1 MQVAS
6 SLEPAVPKLL
16 YATAAVAM
24 LLSGATSVHA
34 QQADDE
40 STALDDRP
48 HITIIGTAS
57 AQVVPDLAEISLGV
71 TTEKPGAAE
80 ASAENARIAQGIIDA
95 AKAQGVEARDI
106 RTQAVTLTQVFDEIH
121 DANGRFTGRK
131 PRGFSAENTI
141 AVRVRALD
149 KAGAL
154 AQSLI
159 TKGATQFNG
168 IGFTVEHPEPVQD
181 KLLSEAVRDA
191 RRKAGIAAEALG
203 VKLGPVLLIERPSAD
218 TGGAPVFAKGRML
231 AAMAPAPAVP
241 VEAGTQTLSSE
252 MEVTWALEP

>member
-1 MQVAS
+1 MS
-6 SLEPAVPKLL
+6 KLP
-16 YATAAVAM
+16 YATAAVA
-24 LLSGATSVHA
+24 LFLCGATAAQA
-34 QQADDE
+34 QQADDD
-40 STALDDRP
+40 TNAIDDRP
-48 HITIIGTAS
+48 HITVIGTAA
-57 AQVVPDLAEISLGV
+57 AQMVPDLAEISFGV
-71 TTEKPGAAE
+71 ITEKPGAAE
-80 ASAENARIAQGIIDA
+80 ASAENARVAESVIDA

-159 TKGATQFNG
+159 GKGATQFNG
-168 IGFTVEHPEPVQD
+168 ISFSVEHPEPVQD
-181 KLLSEAVRDA
+181 RLLGEAVRDA

-203 VKLGPVLLIERPSAD
+203 VKLGPVLLIERPGAD
-218 TGGAPVFAKGRML
+218 TGGAPVFAKGRMM

-241 VEAGTQTLSSE
+241 VEAGTETLSSE